1 MLELYRLPGCP
12 FCRKVEQKLSDLD
25 LEYITH
31 DVPAAKSQR
40 DEVEAV
46 SGQRGVPVL
55 VDEEHGVTGLAES
68 DDIVAHLEKTYA

>member
-12 FCRKVEQKLSDLD
+12 FCRKVEQKLSELD
-25 LEYITH
+25 LEYIAH
-31 DVPAAKSQR
+31 DVPASKSQR

-55 VDEEHGVTGLAES
+55 IDDEHGVSGMAES
-68 DDIVAHLEKTYA
+68 ADIITYLEETYA